1 MKAFG
6 MLLIVYG
13 HFFSLHANHVYVFS
27 VPVFFV
33 ISGFLCRREDSNAV
47 FWKKLFFNLILPMI
61 IICCINFFI
70 NSAVGYVSDG
80 QVPTIKSI
88 GVFTAKLM
96 AGIQGAVGTF
106 WFVYTLVI
114 LKIILQFTR
123 RACYHIIIFIVC
135 MLSAYYLN
143 NSNICI
149 YGKPITEIS
158 CSAINTFVAYPFFI
172 IGFYLKGYKKQI
184 NEYMPNFKTP
194 LLFIACTA
202 IVYFCGH
209 NHKTVFMY
217 ICGYGDN
224 LFLFLIGGMAGTL
237 LLFFISK
244 ALDAL
249 RFRIVRD
256 IAVGSIVILGFHMHL
271 VRIALLTTSERTIA
285 DSVFSIIIV
294 LIFIPIIRFAEKHT
308 PVIMG
313 KYRITH

>member
-1 MKAFG
+1 MKALG

-33 ISGFLCRREDSNAV
+33 ISGFLCRREDSSAV

-61 IICCINFFI
+61 IICSINFLI
-70 NSAVGYVSDG
+70 NSAVGYITDG
-80 QVPTIKSI
+80 NVPTIKSI

-106 WFVYTLVI
+106 WFVYTLAI

-123 RACYHIIIFIVC
+123 RAYCHIIIFIVC
-135 MLSAYYLN
+135 LLSAYYLN
-143 NSNICI
+143 NSNVCI
-149 YGKPITEIS
+149 YGKPVTEIS

-172 IGFYLKGYKKQI
+172 IGFYLKNYKRQI
-184 NEYMPNFKTP
+184 NEYMPNSKTL
-194 LLFIACTA
+194 LLFIVCTA
-202 IVYFCGH
+202 IVYYCGH

-217 ICGYGDN
+217 ICGYGDDLL
-224 LFLFLIGGMAGTL
+224 LFLLGGMAGTM

-244 ALDAL
+244 VLNGL
-249 RFRIVRD
+249 RFRTVRD

-271 VRIALLTTSERTIA
+271 VRIALLTISKRTIA
-285 DSVFSIIIV
+285 DSVFSILIV
-294 LIFIPIIRFAEKHT
+294 LILVPIIRFAEKHT